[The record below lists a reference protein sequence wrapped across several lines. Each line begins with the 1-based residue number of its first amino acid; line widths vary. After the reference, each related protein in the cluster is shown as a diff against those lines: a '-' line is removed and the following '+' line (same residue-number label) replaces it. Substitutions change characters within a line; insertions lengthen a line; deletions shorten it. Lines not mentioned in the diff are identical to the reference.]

1 MIRRY
6 KIADGRLQENG
17 AEDSPVLVYASPDE
31 GERKRLIEAF
41 RIDEHTLASALD
53 PDELGRLE
61 FEEDH
66 VAVIFKRPKNYSSA
80 DNFLFKVWSYG
91 LFLFRDRVIIVRTE
105 DVPLFDTRHFAKLKT
120 PLDVA
125 LRLLSRTINHFVDH
139 IKGINTIAGELE
151 QKISESMENRY
162 LLNMF
167 TLEKSLVYY
176 LYGINANGVV
186 IDKLKMNAS
195 KIGFTPENQEF
206 LDDLTIENNQ
216 CYRQAEILSGILSSL
231 MDARASI
238 VSNNLNVLIKTLNII
253 TILIMVPTLVVSV
266 FSMNVAL
273 PFGEKGSQHWL
284 PFWIV
289 MAVAALSVVGLLTY
303 WRRKKW

>member
-6 KIADGRLQENG
+6 TIADGKLQENG
-17 AEDSPVLVYASPDE
+17 AEDAPVLVFANPDE
-31 GERKRLIEAF
+31 GERKQLIEAF
-41 RIDEHTLASALD
+41 RIDEHTLTSALD

-66 VAVIFKRPKNYSSA
+66 VAIIFKRPKNYSSA

-91 LFLFRDRVIIVRTE
+91 LFLFPNRLVVVRTE
-105 DVPLFDTRHFAKLKT
+105 DVQTFDSRHFTKLRT

-125 LRLLSRTINHFVDH
+125 LRVLSRTTNHFVDH
-139 IKGINTIAGELE
+139 IKGINVIAGELE

-186 IDKLKMNAS
+186 IDKLKMNAA
-195 KIGFTPENQEF
+195 KIGFTPENLEF
-206 LDDLTIENNQ
+206 LDDMTIENNQ

-266 FSMNVAL
+266 FSMNVSL

-289 MAVAALSVVGLLTY
+289 MALAALSVVGLLTY